1 MQRRSNARV
10 FARRCTYV
18 VRKGD
23 SVDQIIDFLTSKSL
37 AEMAADPRVLFGT
50 AVIFVLAV
58 LFRWKYVLIFL
69 FAIGA
74 TMTVLRYTGG
84 GGSSELVVDRS
95 MLLFIGGTIVIA
107 IVLIYFLFIRD

>member
-1 MQRRSNARV
+1 M
-10 FARRCTYV
+10 
-18 VRKGD
+18 
-23 SVDQIIDFLTSKSL
+23 DQIIEFLTSKTL

-50 AVIFVLAV
+50 VVLFVLAV
-58 LFRWKYVLIFL
+58 LFRWKYVLLFL

-84 GGSSELVVDRS
+84 GGTSETIVDRS

-107 IVLIYFLFIRD
+107 IVLIYFVFIRD

>member
-1 MQRRSNARV
+1 M
-10 FARRCTYV
+10 
-18 VRKGD
+18 
-23 SVDQIIDFLTSKSL
+23 DQILDFFTSKSV

-50 AVIFVLAV
+50 AIVFVLAV

-84 GGSSELVVDRS
+84 EGTSDIVVDRS
-95 MLLFIGGTIVIA
+95 MVLFIGGTIVIA
-107 IVLIYFLFIRD
+107 VVLIYFLFIRD

>member
-1 MQRRSNARV
+1 MSTERRP
-10 FARRCTYV
+10 
-18 VRKGD
+18 KGGA
-23 SVDQIIDFLTSKSL
+23 VDQILDFFTSKSV

-58 LFRWKYVLIFL
+58 LFRWKYVLLFL

-84 GGSSELVVDRS
+84 GGSSDIIVDRN
-95 MLLFIGGTIVIA
+95 MMLFIGGTIVIA
-107 IVLIYFLFIRD
+107 IVLIYFIFIRD

>member
-1 MQRRSNARV
+1 M
-10 FARRCTYV
+10 
-18 VRKGD
+18 
-23 SVDQIIDFLTSKSL
+23 DQIIDFLTSKTL

-50 AVIFVLAV
+50 GVIFVLAI
-58 LFRWKYVLIFL
+58 LFRWKYVLLVL

-84 GGSSELVVDRS
+84 GGSSETIVDRN
-95 MLLFIGGTIVIA
+95 MMLFIGGTIVIA

>member
-1 MQRRSNARV
+1 M
-10 FARRCTYV
+10 
-18 VRKGD
+18 
-23 SVDQIIDFLTSKSL
+23 DQIIDFLTSKTL

-50 AVIFVLAV
+50 GVIFVLAV

-84 GGSSELVVDRS
+84 GGSSDIVVDRN
-95 MLLFIGGTIVIA
+95 MMLFIGGTIVIA
-107 IVLIYFLFIRD
+107 VVLIYFLFIRD